1 MTPLPNGLPIVD
13 WMKYSDVQG
22 TFLSLSF
29 WQSVPEMKLPAES
42 RRAVTVNDTSRAV
55 SVTVIARGLLL
66 TEGEETTLTAGS
78 GG

>member
-1 MTPLPNGLPIVD
+1 M
-13 WMKYSDVQG
+13 QG

-29 WQSVPEMKLPAES
+29 WQSVPEIKLPAEL
-42 RRAVTVNDTSRAV
+42 RRAVALNDTSRAA

-66 TEGEETTLTAGS
+66 TEGEETTLTAVS